1 MTLGWSVPRSSS
13 SLGTE
18 SATFS
23 SSRAPSSAATLP
35 ELWTKAS
42 LLQNR
47 YAEPGKSLAPR
58 LFARAKPTLRSTRT
72 STEDGSASRIAVHVV
87 DVGPFSTT
95 TIRCGGTPSSTRL
108 STERI
113 V

>member
-1 MTLGWSVPRSSS
+1 
-13 SLGTE
+13 
-18 SATFS
+18 
-23 SSRAPSSAATLP
+23 
-35 ELWTKAS
+35 
-42 LLQNR
+42 
-47 YAEPGKSLAPR
+47 

-87 DVGPFSTT
+87 DGGPFSTT